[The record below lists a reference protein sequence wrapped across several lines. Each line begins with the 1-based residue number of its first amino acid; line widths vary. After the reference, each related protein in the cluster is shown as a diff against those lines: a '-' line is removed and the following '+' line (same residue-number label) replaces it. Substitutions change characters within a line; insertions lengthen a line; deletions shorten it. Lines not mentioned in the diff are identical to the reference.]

1 MNHSRIPR
9 ALKASALVLLTAAS
23 HAGASGTIRID
34 FGRSDTTN
42 GSTTQSPDPNG
53 RYWNN
58 IASPATAVPNGW
70 AYANLVNTSN
80 ARTGIGVTFLGTN
93 WQSNGRNNGGLLA
106 PQASLLGELAVA
118 TATEDY
124 YFVNGGVGRMTISG
138 LDPGRLY
145 TFRMFGTR
153 NATDVRSTTYSIVDG
168 TGVKTTTLQTTGDN
182 IGSDGS
188 YDGNDQNVAELAGIQ
203 SDSTGTVDF
212 RLIIASGGF
221 AYLGVMEI
229 IEGNAATPLADASRV
244 VRVDFGRSDGTNG
257 NVTASPDVNG
267 AYWNNLS
274 SAFNVANGQTSGDM
288 VSTQNVPSGI
298 SLTMQGTSW
307 EANGRNNGG
316 LKAPNGP
323 NPALLGGLAVET
335 ATEDYYFVESGV
347 GGGVGT
353 MLVSGLDPRRTYTF
367 RMFGTRETT
376 SARTSIYT
384 ITDGA
389 GVKTTTLQ
397 TSGDN
402 IGSNGTYDGN
412 DDEIAQIANVQANSS
427 GEVQFKLSISTG
439 GFAYLGA
446 MEIVRGNVAPA
457 LAVTPPASVSN
468 WVPQDQVDPPAQGS
482 LVFLGSSSIRRW
494 ESVTRDF
501 ADYKV
506 IQRGYGG
513 ALITDLTPMIPWVVT
528 PYNPSAVVVWGG
540 TNDLT
545 AGRSG
550 MQVHA
555 DFTNFLNTLR
565 KDLPNVP
572 LFYLG
577 ITPTPANSATTT
589 ERQAANTL
597 IQATIGTD
605 PNSHYVDL
613 PAYFNTLTPTE
624 LEDIYVDPV
633 HLNRAGYA
641 KWLEIIRPAV
651 QAVVSPNKPAFSNP
665 SAPVAG
671 DELLFDLGPD
681 DVLSLDGNE
690 TPSPDTNSRHW
701 NNWYSVN
708 GGVTIHAGEH
718 KAGLVNSSGAPT
730 GLKWIITGGYQV
742 NGLRNGGL
750 FPPNGPNPS
759 LLGDFSIETVTQDYF
774 YSAADDL
781 DGGGDDDLPG
791 GFMLTG
797 LNPALTYEF
806 RFFGSRENT
815 ATRRTEYAVYGADRR
830 AAILTTSGTDIGSN
844 GAYDAND
851 DEIVVVSG
859 VRPDAF
865 GQVFIDM
872 LSLEGGFAYL
882 NAMKII
888 VSQPTTGVSTWRDL
902 HFTAGELANPA
913 LEAALW
919 GNAADADG
927 DGRSNLIEYATGSDP
942 RAYENSPVGFSHD
955 TALGELALTYTRN
968 LAASDVVYQVQ
979 RSEDLAAWDDIG
991 DTPVSIADGLETR
1004 RASVPT
1010 AGVPAQWLR
1019 LRVRMPNP

>member
-1 MNHSRIPR
+1 MNHHHFPR
-9 ALKASALVLLTAAS
+9 ALKAWSLLFLAATTL
-23 HAGASGTIRID
+23 AEAAGTIRID

-42 GSTTQSPDPNG
+42 GSTTQSPDLNG
-53 RYWNN
+53 KYWNN

-80 ARTGIGVTFLGTN
+80 VRTGIGVTFLGAN
-93 WQSNGRNNGGLLA
+93 WQSNGRNHGGLLA
-106 PQASLLGELAVA
+106 PGAALLGELAVA
-118 TATEDY
+118 SATEDY
-124 YFVNGGVGRMTISG
+124 YFVNGGVGRMKISG

-168 TGVKTTTLQTTGDN
+168 TGAHTVTLQTSGDN
-182 IGSDGS
+182 IGNDGS
-188 YDGNDQNVAELAGIQ
+188 YDGNDKNIAELTGIQ
-203 SDSTGTVDF
+203 SDASGNVDF
-212 RLIIASGGF
+212 RLIIASGAF

-229 IEGNAATPLADASRV
+229 IEGNAAAPLSDVSRV

-257 NVTASPDVNG
+257 NVTTSPDVNG
-267 AYWNNLS
+267 VHWNNLS
-274 SAFNVANGQTSGDM
+274 STFNVANGQTSGDM
-288 VSTQNVPSGI
+288 VTTQNIPSGI
-298 SLTMQGTSW
+298 SLTMQGASW

-323 NPALLGGLAVET
+323 NPSLLGGLAGET

-353 MLVSGLDPRRTYTF
+353 MLVSGLDPLRTYTF
-367 RMFGTRETT
+367 RMFGTREST
-376 SARTSIYT
+376 STRTSIYT
-384 ITDGA
+384 ITDGTGDKSA
-389 GVKTTTLQ
+389 TLQ

-412 DDEIAQIANVQANSS
+412 DDEIAQIANVQANAS
-427 GEVQFKLSISTG
+427 GEVQFKLSISNG

-446 MEIVRGNVAPA
+446 MEIVRGNLVPA
-457 LAVTPPASVSN
+457 LAATAPSSVSH
-468 WVPQDQVDPPAQGS
+468 WVSQDLIDPPAQGS

-501 ADYKV
+501 AEYKV

-513 ALITDLTPMIPWVVT
+513 ALITDLTPMVPWVVA
-528 PYNPSAVVVWGG
+528 PYQPSAVVVWGG

-565 KDLPNVP
+565 KHLPTVP
-572 LFYLG
+572 FFYLG
-577 ITPTPANSATTT
+577 ITPTPANSATTA
-589 ERQAANTL
+589 ERQVANTL

-605 PNSHYVDL
+605 PHSHYIDL
-613 PAYFNTLTPTE
+613 PAYFNSLSPIE
-624 LEDIYVDPV
+624 LEDLHVDPV

-641 KWLEIIRPAV
+641 AWLNLVRPAV
-651 QAVVSPNKPAFSNP
+651 QAVVPPNKPAFSNP

-671 DELLFDLGPD
+671 DELFFDLGPD

-690 TPSPDTNSRHW
+690 TPSPDANGHHW
-701 NNWYSVN
+701 NHWYPVN
-708 GGVTIHAGEH
+708 GGVTIHSGEH
-718 KAGLVNSSGAPT
+718 KAGLINSSGAPT

-750 FPPNGPNPS
+750 FTPNGPNPS
-759 LLGDFSIETVTQDYF
+759 LLGDLAINTATQDYF
-774 YSAADDL
+774 YSTADDL

-791 GFMLTG
+791 GFMLSG

-806 RFFGSRENT
+806 HFFGSRENT

-830 AAILTTSGTDIGSN
+830 AAVLTTSGTDIGNN
-844 GAYDAND
+844 GAYDGND

-888 VSQPTTGVSTWRDL
+888 VSGSSTGIPAWRSL
-902 HFTAGELANPA
+902 HFTSEELGNPA
-913 LEAALW
+913 LEASLW
-919 GNAADADG
+919 GNEADPDG
-927 DGRSNLIEYATGSDP
+927 DGRSNLIEYATGTDP
-942 RAYENSPVGFSHD
+942 RVSEVSPVSATHD
-955 TALGELALTYTRN
+955 AGALSLTYTKN
-968 LAASDVVYQVQ
+968 LAASDIAFQVQ
-979 RSEDLAAWDDIG
+979 QTDDLAAWNDIS
-991 DTPVSIADGLETR
+991 DVRVSIDDNLETR
-1004 RASVPT
+1004 RATVAT
-1010 AGVPAQWLR
+1010 AGEPKQWLR
-1019 LRVRMPNP
+1019 LRVLLGSQL